1 MKNPVLVLLL
11 IQCLIC
17 YSYNRNHGF
26 VSRRL
31 FKLESKNKKNIE
43 ETSST
48 STTAWRDGVTLKE
61 EERLAKVISR
71 AGIASRRA
79 AEKLI
84 EEGKVTVNGK
94 PPIKGKGVNARHD
107 VIMVNGEKIRVVEA
121 DDKYWII
128 VHKPRNVLT
137 TMNDDRNRDTIVDL
151 VPQAKQLRL
160 LPVGR
165 LERSTAG
172 LMIMTNDNGWLHPLT
187 HPSFEHK
194 CKYQV
199 IVQGIPD
206 VNKVEQI
213 NDYNNKNNNNKDHDQ
228 NDSDTSKMNRGGIV
242 FNGERIK
249 SINIDIIEVNTKD
262 NLTLTEVTCTQS
274 RSGLMQY
281 LAELLGCVLVSVRR
295 TEFGPLRLKGLR
307 RGSWRELTA
316 AEIGALKRSC
326 KEVENKNRKG

>member
-1 MKNPVLVLLL
+1 MKFLVLLINL
-11 IQCLIC
+11 LLCHSFNFNYRFI
-17 YSYNRNHGF
+17 NRAF
-26 VSRRL
+26 
-31 FKLESKNKKNIE
+31 FQLESKNKKNNNE
-43 ETSST
+43 ETAST
-48 STTAWRDGVTLKE
+48 SNPTAWRDGVTLKE

-94 PPIKGKGVNARHD
+94 PPIKGKGVNARRD
-107 VIMVNGEKIRVVEA
+107 IIIVNGEKLRVVES
-121 DDKYWII
+121 DDKYWVI

-199 IVQGIPD
+199 VVQGIPD
-206 VNKVEQI
+206 L
-213 NDYNNKNNNNKDHDQ
+213 KNF
-228 NDSDTSKMNRGGIV
+228 NDSEGGIV
-242 FNGERIK
+242 YNGEKLK
-249 SINIDIIEVNTKD
+249 SINIDVVEVNTKD

-281 LAELLGCVLVSVRR
+281 LAELLGCELVSVRR
-295 TEFGPLRLKGLR
+295 VEFGPLKLKGLR

-316 AEIGALKRSC
+316 VEIGALKRSC
-326 KEVENKNRKG
+326 KEVENTN